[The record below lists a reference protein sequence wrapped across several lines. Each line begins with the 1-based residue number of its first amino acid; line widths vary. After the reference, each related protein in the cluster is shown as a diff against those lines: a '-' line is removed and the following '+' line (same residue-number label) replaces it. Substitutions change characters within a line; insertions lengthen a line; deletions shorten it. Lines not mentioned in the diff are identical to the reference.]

1 MGAAIA
7 VSDLAEMRDF
17 DIGQLA
23 ELFFQA
29 AETERRLPPAIR
41 KRTRAN
47 WPDYPDEFTGYGYTD
62 AVLRLGPASARDI
75 ADYELALKLT
85 PLMAEDERRVVWA
98 AAHSAVRRA
107 RGPRW
112 RALAKLL
119 GCSSITV
126 KRRFERA
133 LWGLWA
139 TLRAH
144 K

>member
-1 MGAAIA
+1 MTPRELDIA
-7 VSDLAEMRDF
+7 
-17 DIGQLA
+17 QLA
-23 ELFFQA
+23 ELFFHA

-41 KRTRAN
+41 KRSRAN

-62 AVLRLGPASARDI
+62 AVLRLGPASTQDVT
-75 ADYELALKLT
+75 DYELALKLT

-107 RGPRW
+107 RGPHW
-112 RALAKLL
+112 RALAKIM
-119 GCSSITV
+119 GCSPVTV

-139 TLRAH
+139 RLRYGP
-144 K
+144 